1 MNASDS
7 AISGRWVIV
16 GIVVMGAVALVAS
29 LNWPRGDALAA
40 ALQPLIKKQGSEK
53 SLVAQTILDNYRETR
68 SDASRWS
75 AVYWGCTFVA
85 ATFSALAGLILKF
98 ESIVR
103 NGELKKDAAALLS
116 VGAALLIAI
125 STSGDFQRKWQANR
139 VAASELERTGY
150 ALLADKT
157 ADPAQYFTALG
168 NILHK
173 RNLAVVG
180 NLEQPKTLME
190 PPNRLSQEESK

>member
-16 GIVVMGAVALVAS
+16 DIVVMGAVALVAS

-103 NGELKKDAAALLS
+103 NGELMKDAAALLS
-116 VGAALLIAI
+116 VGAALLIASQRAGTFSASGKPTASPLLSLSERVMRFWLTRLLIRLSI
-125 STSGDFQRKWQANR
+125 SLPSATFSTNEIF
-139 VAASELERTGY
+139 
-150 ALLADKT
+150 
-157 ADPAQYFTALG
+157 
-168 NILHK
+168 
-173 RNLAVVG
+173 AVVG
-180 NLEQPKTLME
+180 NLEQPKTLMD